1 MVTAVIYQ
9 RRLRLLAVLVVVLL
23 LAATLLSRS
32 PDDKALAGPWMGQ
45 ARQSFIKELDQV
57 RVLAMAQKGLA
68 VTWQGHSIAINEDG
82 WPVPPCDG
90 LWQDFGLPPSLGGDE
105 VQISWQGDF
114 CRFAVEEDGFDYW
127 PHSGRVEAFKQGEG
141 Q

>member
-1 MVTAVIYQ
+1 MATAVLYQ

-23 LAATLLSRS
+23 LVATLLSRS
-32 PDDKALAGPWMGQ
+32 PDDKALASPWMGQ
-45 ARQSFIKELDQV
+45 AQQSFLKELDQI
-57 RVLAMAQKGLA
+57 RVLAMAQKGQA
-68 VTWQGHSIAINEDG
+68 VTWQGHSIAINEYG
-82 WPVPPCDG
+82 WPAPPCEA
-90 LWQDFGLPPSLGGDE
+90 LWQNLGLPPSLGGDG

-127 PHSGRVEAFKQGEG
+127 PHSGRVAAFKQGEG